1 MNNNA
6 RKNTGALPVDAAAAK
21 INSKMS
27 QNSRRSFQLSSSA
40 CRQKQQPLP
49 TSQSQPLLGGKE
61 NQGSVLDRQLMR
73 MNSSID
79 PRRVHA
85 GQPPPAI
92 KHTTRRPSDNQNRV
106 AKENAAFIEPSTNN
120 RPLYQPRQS
129 LGNHQSNYASK
140 KLILIIFKLIIQII

>member
-6 RKNTGALPVDAAAAK
+6 RKNTGAFPVNAAAAK

-27 QNSRRSFQLSSSA
+27 QNSRRCFLLSSSV

-49 TSQSQPLLGGKE
+49 TSQSLLGGKE
-61 NQGSVLDRQLMR
+61 NQGFVLDRQLMR

-85 GQPPPAI
+85 GQPPPVI

-120 RPLYQPRQS
+120 RPLHQPRQL
-129 LGNHQSNYASK
+129 LGNHQSNYAGK